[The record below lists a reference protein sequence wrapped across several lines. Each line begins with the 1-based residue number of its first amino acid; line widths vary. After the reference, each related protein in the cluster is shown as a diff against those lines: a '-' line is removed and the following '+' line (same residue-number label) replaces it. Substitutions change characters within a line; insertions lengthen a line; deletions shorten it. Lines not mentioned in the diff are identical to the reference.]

1 LKYWL
6 TGYAMAIDIESLLS
20 EVSLEAPCGE
30 DISYDASFLAL
41 EDMLRSKA
49 GGGVVAGVEEQ
60 AEEPNWREIRE
71 KSTELLRR
79 SKDLRVATYLA
90 LASLRMDGLAGL
102 RDGLSLLQGLLDR
115 FWEHLYPKL
124 DPEDNNDPLER
135 INILQSLSPDTVS
148 DQDPMKFKQRLAEV
162 PLCNSP
168 QMGSFNLRD
177 IQVAKGM
184 ISVPGDEG
192 TAGPDM
198 SVIDAAFQDT
208 ATDEL
213 LEASQTTEEAIEHLA
228 AITTVFSKNAAQG
241 QTPDLSDFQSVLGN
255 IHKCI
260 QEYLAKRGYGE
271 AGEESASGDAE
282 AGGNA
287 EKGGISLAGEIQSPK
302 EALLAIEKVC
312 QYYDRHEPSSPVPM
326 LLRRAQRLVSK
337 NFMDVIADICPDA
350 ISHVEMI
357 GGSSSSDSDFEEG

>member
-1 LKYWL
+1 
-6 TGYAMAIDIESLLS
+6 MAIDIESLLS
-20 EVSLEAPCGE
+20 EVSPEAPCGE
-30 DISYDASFLAL
+30 DLSYDTSFLAL

-49 GGGVVAGVEEQ
+49 GGGVVAGVEEA

-71 KSTELLRR
+71 KSLELLQR
-79 SKDLRVATYLA
+79 SKDLRVVMYLV
-90 LASLRMDGLAGL
+90 LAALRMDGLAGL
-102 RDGLSLLQGLLDR
+102 RDGLAVLQGLLER

-135 INILQSLSPDTVS
+135 INILQSLSPETVS

-168 QMGSFNLRD
+168 QMGRFNLRD
-177 IQVAKGM
+177 IQVAKGE

-192 TAGPDM
+192 TAGPGM

-208 ATDEL
+208 ASDEL
-213 LEASQTTEEAIEHLA
+213 MAASQTTEEAIEHLA
-228 AITTVFSKNAAQG
+228 TITTVFSKNAAQG

-260 QEYLAKRGYGE
+260 QGYLAKRGYGE
-271 AGEESASGDAE
+271 ASEEGAPADAA
-282 AGGNA
+282 AGGEA
-287 EKGGISLAGEIQSPK
+287 EKGGISLAGEIRSPK

-312 QYYDRHEPSSPVPM
+312 QYYDRNEPSSPVPMLLVPM

-350 ISHVEMI
+350 MSHVEMI
-357 GGSSSSDSDFEEG
+357 GGSSSSDSDFEE

>member
-1 LKYWL
+1 M
-6 TGYAMAIDIESLLS
+6 GYAMAIDIESLLS
-20 EVSLEAPCGE
+20 EVSPEAPCGE
-30 DISYDASFLAL
+30 DLSYDASFLAL

-49 GGGVVAGVEEQ
+49 GGGVVAGVEDQ
-60 AEEPNWREIRE
+60 ATEEPNWREVRE
-71 KSTELLRR
+71 KSIELFQR

-102 RDGLSLLQGLLDR
+102 RDGLALLQGLLER

-135 INILQSLSPDTVS
+135 INILQSLSPETVS

-168 QMGSFNLRD
+168 QMGRFNLRD
-177 IQVAKGM
+177 IQVAKGE

-192 TAGPDM
+192 TAGPGM

-208 ATDEL
+208 PTDEL
-213 LEASQTTEEAIEHLA
+213 LAASQTTEEAIEHLA
-228 AITTVFSKNAAQG
+228 TITTVFSTNAAQG
-241 QTPDLSDFQSVLGN
+241 QTPNLSDFQSVLGN

-260 QEYLAKRGYGE
+260 QGYLAKRGYGE
-271 AGEESASGDAE
+271 AGEEGAPADAE
-282 AGGNA
+282 AGGEA
-287 EKGGISLAGEIQSPK
+287 EKGGISLAGEIRSPK

-312 QYYDRHEPSSPVPM
+312 QYYDRNEPSSPVPM

-350 ISHVEMI
+350 VSQVEMI
-357 GGSSSSDSDFEEG
+357 GGSSSSESDFNEE

>member
-1 LKYWL
+1 
-6 TGYAMAIDIESLLS
+6 MAIDIESLLS
-20 EVSLEAPCGE
+20 EVSPEAPCGE
-30 DISYDASFLAL
+30 DLSYDASFLAL

-49 GGGVVAGVEEQ
+49 GGGVVEGVEEVT
-60 AEEPNWREIRE
+60 EEPNWREVRE
-71 KSTELLRR
+71 KSIELLRR
-79 SKDLRVATYLA
+79 SKDIRVVMYLVI
-90 LASLRMDGLAGL
+90 ASLRMDGLAGL
-102 RDGLSLLQGLLDR
+102 RDGLALLQELLDR

-135 INILQSLSPDTVS
+135 INILQSLSPETVS

-162 PLCNSP
+162 PMCNSP
-168 QMGSFNLRD
+168 QMGRFSLRD
-177 IQVAKGM
+177 IQVAKGE
-184 ISVPGDEG
+184 ISVQGDGG
-192 TAGPDM
+192 TAGSGM

-213 LEASQTTEEAIEHLA
+213 LAASQTTEEAIEHVA
-228 AITTVFSKNAAQG
+228 TITTVFSKNAAQG

-260 QEYLAKRGYGE
+260 QGYLAKRGYGE
-271 AGEESASGDAE
+271 AGEESAPADAE
-282 AGGNA
+282 AAGGEA
-287 EKGGISLAGEIQSPK
+287 QKGGISLAGEIRSPK

-312 QYYDRHEPSSPVPM
+312 QYFDRHEPSSPVPM

-350 ISHVEMI
+350 MSHVEMI
-357 GGSSSSDSDFEEG
+357 GGSSSSDSDFNE